1 MRKLLKDE
9 KNKDISVIIT
19 NEAGASVYSASE
31 LASKELPKLDVSLRG
46 AVSIARRL
54 QDPLA
59 ELVKIAPRSIGV
71 GQYQHDLPESEL
83 DRNLDAVVEDCVNYV
98 GVDLN
103 TASTHLLERISGIKK
118 NIAANIVKYR
128 DENGAFTN
136 RLQLLKVSRLG
147 EKAFEQCAGFLR
159 VVGGDNILDNSSVHP
174 ESYGL
179 VLSMAKDL
187 GVDVSELVG
196 NTELLNKIDPIKYV
210 DNKYGLPTIRDILSE
225 LQKPGRDPR
234 GEFESVEYAEGIE
247 TIEDL
252 KSGMILN
259 GIVTNV
265 ADFGAFVDIGVHQ
278 DGLVHRSKIS
288 NVYVENL
295 HDFIKPGEKV
305 RVMVD
310 LVDLERNRIDL
321 TMKFEGSATIREKP
335 TNNSN
340 KSNKPN
346 NKLNN
351 KLNNKSNNKPNN
363 KPNNNPNK
371 PNRVSTG
378 STNQEQSQAEQTN
391 AQSVKPTK
399 KSFDNKNKKSNSQN
413 RNRPV
418 KPTGKGLFNASLF
431 DKLSGIADKLK
442 K

>member
-346 NKLNN
+346 NKLFHQ
-351 KLNNKSNNKPNN
+351 
-363 KPNNNPNK
+363 
-371 PNRVSTG
+371 V
-378 STNQEQSQAEQTN
+378 
-391 AQSVKPTK
+391 
-399 KSFDNKNKKSNSQN
+399 
-413 RNRPV
+413 
-418 KPTGKGLFNASLF
+418 
-431 DKLSGIADKLK
+431 
-442 K
+442 